1 MQDRNARPDFSGFPP
16 VPSAPRWFT
25 DAINAPY
32 EERFVNVEG
41 CDIHYLDW
49 GDAGRPGIVLVHGG
63 AAHAHWWSFIAPLL
77 TNHFHV
83 AALDLS
89 GHGDSGRRDDYPRDL
104 WAEEVMAVAADARMV
119 GAPILVGHSMGA
131 RIAIELAANYENRV
145 TNLFLLDGS
154 NLPEN
159 PKKAVSNL
167 AKKIEQLGK
176 IGWAKK
182 TVKSMM
188 VANLGENQK
197 YNIEQRAAQYP
208 TNVLKAYYYAMSEWD
223 CNKFLMSA
231 DRLSCPVSILQST
244 TLDEHEVRQS
254 VTTQS
259 SSIWLNELRSRVPQ
273 SIITLVPNTGHF
285 IMLEQPQLIAEQ
297 LLECIG

>member
-1 MQDRNARPDFSGFPP
+1 MNVIFVHGWACGWQDWCYISSILPDNIK
-16 VPSAPRWFT
+16 V
-25 DAINAPY
+25 
-32 EERFVNVEG
+32 
-41 CDIHYLDW
+41 
-49 GDAGRPGIVLVHGG
+49 GIVKLRGSPDAVPLMGNISITEC
-63 AAHAHWWSFIAPLL
+63 ASDVITHAD
-77 TNHFHV
+77 
-83 AALDLS
+83 DL
-89 GHGDSGRRDDYPRDL
+89 GFDNF
-104 WAEEVMAVAADARMV
+104 
-119 GAPILVGHSMGA
+119 ILVGHSMGA

>member
-1 MQDRNARPDFSGFPP
+1 M
-16 VPSAPRWFT
+16 
-25 DAINAPY
+25 
-32 EERFVNVEG
+32 
-41 CDIHYLDW
+41 
-49 GDAGRPGIVLVHGG
+49 GIVKLRGSPDAVPLMGNISITEC
-63 AAHAHWWSFIAPLL
+63 ASDVITHAD
-77 TNHFHV
+77 
-83 AALDLS
+83 DL
-89 GHGDSGRRDDYPRDL
+89 GFDNF
-104 WAEEVMAVAADARMV
+104 
-119 GAPILVGHSMGA
+119 ILVGHSMGA